1 MTSFQTLYKL
11 VREACRE
18 NGISME
24 TASKY
29 LQLFSENKI
38 ITNKDIPTEFPKEV
52 SSVVEESV
60 LSFIRQHNYSGI
72 RFESTQSN
80 YLITPNVTN
89 LLNSTSTVHIEI
101 VFNSLPEG
109 GCLITELGSSA
120 LSSGHHDS
128 QIEVLTDGKVFVRVW
143 PLNPVCVGTI
153 QFSTWN
159 TVSLVYD
166 SNNSTQYGYL
176 NGVKSENSASGNRG
190 TPFPNHGLFYG
201 IGAKDTTHLGNPNFF
216 NGGISRVSIWKDA
229 SGPYKSNPKK
239 NLVLNYVLDCKYT
252 KNNKFIDSV
261 NQIESKFHGNI
272 KIFKKEESTETNET
286 SNKFQMDIGSL
297 LNSKIGSD
305 VKLIVDGV
313 EFDVHK
319 SILSCRSEYFHQ
331 LFYKEFLESKSN
343 KIQMDISKDSKAFK
357 ECLEYIYSNKFPILS
372 DPEHAF
378 QLYLTADSLLLKEL
392 ASDIAS
398 NFQHILD
405 VDNFESTLLLCSDVE
420 CQALK
425 EACVEY
431 LRETYQSLCQKTNY
445 FEKIKNENPQLLQE
459 IIKAS
464 IKFI

>member
-1 MTSFQTLYKL
+1 LTF
-11 VREACRE
+11 
-18 NGISME
+18 I
-24 TASKY
+24 
-29 LQLFSENKI
+29 NK
-38 ITNKDIPTEFPKEV
+38 
-52 SSVVEESV
+52 
-60 LSFIRQHNYSGI
+60 HNYSGI
-72 RFESTQSN
+72 RFDATKNN

-89 LLNSTSTVHIEI
+89 LLNSSSNIHIEI

-120 LSSGHHDS
+120 LSTGHHDS

-143 PLNPVCVGTI
+143 PINPVCVGTI

-166 SNNSTQYGYL
+166 SNSLNQYGYL
-176 NGVKSENSASGNRG
+176 NGVKSPTTASGNRG

-216 NGGISRVSIWKDA
+216 NGCISRVSIWNDA
-229 SGPYKSNPKK
+229 LGPYKPNPKK
-239 NLVLNYVLDCKYT
+239 NLVLNYNLDVNSA
-252 KNNKFIDSV
+252 KNGKFKDSV
-261 NQIESKFHGNI
+261 NKIKSEFHGDIKTYETEHEYSKKEPPTKFQIE
-272 KIFKKEESTETNET
+272 
-286 SNKFQMDIGSL
+286 IGSL

-305 VKLIVDGV
+305 VKLIVDDV
-313 EFDVHK
+313 HFDVHK
-319 SILSCRSEYFHQ
+319 SILSCRSEYFQQ

-343 KIQMDISKDSKAFK
+343 KIQLDIAKDSKIFK
-357 ECLEYIYSNKFPILS
+357 ECLEFIYSNKFPILS

-392 ASDIAS
+392 ANDVAL
-398 NFQHILD
+398 NFRNILD
-405 VDNFESTLLLCSDVE
+405 VDNFESTMLMCGEVE

-431 LRETYQSLCQKTNY
+431 LRDSYEALCKKTNF
-445 FEKIKNENPQLLQE
+445 FEKIKNENPQILQE